1 MPSTP
6 FAPQFPAQRSPAIQL
21 FADEETEAPRRSFS
35 PAKPLG
41 VWAACSAGPTGKGST
56 NCAHAFYSYQNNT
69 CT

>member
-21 FADEETEAPRRSFS
+21 FADEETEAPQRSFS

-41 VWAACSAGPTGKGST
+41 VWAARSAG
-56 NCAHAFYSYQNNT
+56 AHRERQY
-69 CT
+69 